1 MPKFVAVLLIILPL
15 LLAACNGSQ
24 QSEAEETLES
34 TITAMRTAIA
44 IATPTP
50 TPIPIQGTRNISVPA
65 GETGR
70 ITIPKIPQT
79 GYLNYSFTSVKTG
92 NESESITVD
101 FSLQDPQGT
110 RVFRADRQTRFQ
122 ASTPIGTNGN
132 YAFRFDNTGSW
143 FAGKTI
149 TIRYIWSPQPLPGYP
164 ATPFYD
170 EYQDT
175 ARCQEAYRRSTETN
189 PAFLTTSLPN
199 LFSLGNRAFNG
210 DWLTD
215 IFSAAGSPLG
225 ANDPQ
230 IKAIGQWGC
239 GTE

>member
-1 MPKFVAVLLIILPL
+1 MMPKFIAAMLIILPL
-15 LLAACNGSQ
+15 LLTACNGSQ

-50 TPIPIQGTRNISVPA
+50 TPIPIQGTKNISVPA

-70 ITIPKIPQT
+70 ITIPRIPQN

-92 NESESITVD
+92 NESESLTVD
-101 FSLQDPQGT
+101 FSLQDIQSKWLFG
-110 RVFRADRQTRFQ
+110 ADRQTRFQ
-122 ASTPIGTNGN
+122 ASTPVNRNGR
-132 YAFRFDNTGSW
+132 YTFRFDNTGSW

-149 TIRYIWSPQPLPGYP
+149 TIRYRWSPHPLPGYP
-164 ATPFYD
+164 TTPFYD
-170 EYQDT
+170 EHQNT
-175 ARCQEAYRRSTETN
+175 ARCQEAYRH
-189 PAFLTTSLPN
+189 LTPD

-210 DWLTD
+210 DWLTN

-230 IKAIGQWGC
+230 IRAIGLWGC
-239 GTE
+239 GNE